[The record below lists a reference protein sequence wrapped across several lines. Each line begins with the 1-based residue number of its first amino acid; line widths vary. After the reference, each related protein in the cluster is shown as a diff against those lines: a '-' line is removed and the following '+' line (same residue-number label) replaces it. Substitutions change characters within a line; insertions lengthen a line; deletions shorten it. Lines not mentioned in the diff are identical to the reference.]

1 MAKYKVNV
9 IEKNFGSVTVEADS
23 RGEAIDLAENAYTDG
38 NIEWGKTDVQVGN
51 VEEVKA

>member
-9 IEKNFGSVTVEADS
+9 IEKNYGIVTVEADS
-23 RGEAIDLAENAYTDG
+23 PGEAIDLARNVYDDG
-38 NIEWGKTDVQVGN
+38 NVEWDKMDFQVGN

>member
-9 IEKNFGSVTVEADS
+9 IEKNYGIVTVEADS
-23 RGEAIDLAENAYTDG
+23 PGEAIDLARSVYDDG
-38 NIEWGKTDVQVGN
+38 NVEWDKMDFQVGN